1 MIKNKHEK
9 MIWCLQQFR
18 KKGRTGI
25 KPVLSFVKKKNLLQ
39 DNQFEKILFHKNYFD
54 NM

>member
-25 KPVLSFVKKKNLLQ
+25 KPVLSLIKFQKLR
-39 DNQFEKILFHKNYFD
+39 F
-54 NM
+54 